1 MEITKELIE
10 KVFAEARIEVS
21 RGGEKT
27 DRSFLPIFQEEGET
41 IVAISLV
48 LRYTDDE
55 SKAALRAIMGKAAAG
70 YHASPL
76 REGSTKAGPTS
87 VRYLIDDRQSLKLIK
102 YISSNYP

>member
-1 MEITKELIE
+1 MEVTKELIE
-10 KVFAEARIEVS
+10 KVFAEAKLEVA

-27 DRSFLPIFQEEGET
+27 ERGFLPLYQEEGET
-41 IVAISLV
+41 VVAISLI

-87 VRYLIDDRQSLKLIK
+87 VKYLIDDRQSLKLIK